1 MLINTLAAICTL
13 GLMSFAIK
21 ENPFFRFAETTFVG
35 VATAHSLVI
44 SIETIK
50 PQIFVPIAEQGK
62 YHLVFAV
69 ILGLLMYSRFIKG
82 KSWLMS
88 YPLSIFVGI
97 GVGLTLKGIIK
108 SQIVNQIIDTVKPV
122 HSIEALLMLI
132 GVVSVLLFFFFSRK
146 KGGSTGAVLGVTSK
160 IGRLYMMIAF
170 GALFGNTVLGRM
182 TLLIGRIKFILID
195 WLHLAG

>member
-1 MLINTLAAICTL
+1 MLVTTLAAICTL

-21 ENPFFRFAETTFVG
+21 DNPFFRFAEYTFVG
-35 VATAHSLVI
+35 VATAHGLVV

-50 PQIFVPIAEQGK
+50 PQIIVPIAEQGK
-62 YHLVFAV
+62 YLLIIPV

-82 KSWLMS
+82 QAWLMS

-97 GVGLTLKGIIK
+97 GVGLTLRGVVK
-108 SQIVNQIIDTVKPV
+108 SQIVNQMIDTLKPING
-122 HSIEALLMLI
+122 IEPLLTLV
-132 GVVSVLLFFFFSRK
+132 GVVSVLLFFFFARK
-146 KGGSTGAVLGVTSK
+146 KGGGTGSVLGITSK

-182 TLLIGRIKFILID
+182 TLLIGRIKFLLID